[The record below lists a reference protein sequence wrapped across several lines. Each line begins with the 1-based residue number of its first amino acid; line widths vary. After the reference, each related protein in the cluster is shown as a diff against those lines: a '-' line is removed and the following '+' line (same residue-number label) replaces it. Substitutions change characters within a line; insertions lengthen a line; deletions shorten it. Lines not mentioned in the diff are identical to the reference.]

1 MPQAEASGTP
11 SPALLSTCLYG
22 CAHTRGSVCRSLKLC
37 YVQTTS
43 LPVVHYCCQPC
54 ACMVRVAWPFISA
67 HAMPHANHA
76 PGVSEQRRP
85 PNVSWANTGA
95 PRLAHHA
102 PWAAQWL
109 QLCAFTTCCG
119 NAMLTRAAVC
129 AGRLKSAQTPPE
141 PVTSSTVATRSL
153 LTGTMDSASD
163 PTSLRALLPL
173 HTQAHRPNVIQGA
186 TIPNPCPLVAQAVA
200 SQPHYFTL
208 RTSTARSTG
217 P

>member
-1 MPQAEASGTP
+1 LELGRPVRSVMYTVLSRTLVPQAEASGTP

-54 ACMVRVAWPFISA
+54 ACMVRVASLVISA
-67 HAMPHANHA
+67 HVMPTRKHA

-85 PNVSWANTGA
+85 PNVSWANTCA

-102 PWAAQWL
+102 PWAARWL

-119 NAMLTRAAVC
+119 NAMLAPTLCVLAASPPQKLAN
-129 AGRLKSAQTPPE
+129 AG
-141 PVTSSTVATRSL
+141 
-153 LTGTMDSASD
+153 
-163 PTSLRALLPL
+163 
-173 HTQAHRPNVIQGA
+173 
-186 TIPNPCPLVAQAVA
+186 
-200 SQPHYFTL
+200 
-208 RTSTARSTG
+208 
-217 P
+217 